1 MLISTERSVGKT
13 MTKDEILDAAA
24 QIFSQKG
31 YHGTSMR
38 DIALAVDLQK
48 GSLYHHVSSKQEIL
62 FELLNRGLEIL
73 TTHVTDAIEEP
84 APADIKLRRAMR
96 AYLGT
101 LTEYQ
106 DLAAVL
112 ILEHR
117 SLEPEYQKRHIP
129 QRDRFEQIWRDLILE
144 GKEAGIFSCDHPS
157 LSARAVLSVMN
168 WTVTW
173 FRSDGPMSAEDIA
186 EQFSQLLL
194 IGLFDRETAFEA
206 E

>member
-1 MLISTERSVGKT
+1 
-13 MTKDEILDAAA
+13 MTKDDILDAAA

-31 YHGTSMR
+31 YHGTSMQ

-48 GSLYHHVSSKQEIL
+48 GSLYHHIPSKQEIL
-62 FELLNRGLEIL
+62 FEILGKGLDIL
-73 TTHVTDAIEEP
+73 TEQVTAAIRDP
-84 APADIKLRRAMR
+84 VPADEKLRRAMN

-106 DLAAVL
+106 DVAAVL

-129 QRDRFEQIWRDLILE
+129 QRDRFEKIWRDLILE
-144 GKEAGIFSCDHPS
+144 GKKAGIFTCEHPS
-157 LSARAVLSVMN
+157 LSARAVLGVLN

-173 FRSDGPMSAEDIA
+173 FRNDGPMSSEYIA
-186 EQFSQLLL
+186 NQFSELFL
-194 IGLFDRETAFEA
+194 IGLIEREGVIETE
-206 E
+206 